1 MQIAVNTAMSF
12 PETFPTAAIFA
23 TVPIAAPV
31 EPNAV
36 IGTAIASGELKPN
49 NGLRMKDNFPPI
61 HGRIPTPSFADPV

>member
-49 NGLRMKDNFPPI
+49 NGLSMKDNFDQSKEEYQ
-61 HGRIPTPSFADPV
+61 HLR